1 MTVMNN
7 TFDNTATFSTSEI
20 VAARNAFLQYELTRQ
35 AELLTVM
42 PIEESMGVL
51 RHCSVAHV
59 QHLLDILGEQGHQ
72 RQADEYAHRLGVIPP
87 RTNLLLRMMETL
99 RTHRKVVTIMSLVMS
114 TMGVVGYLSFLFLP
128 S

>member
-7 TFDNTATFSTSEI
+7 TSDNTATFSTSEI

-59 QHLLDILGEQGHQ
+59 QHLLDILGEEGHQ
-72 RQADEYAHRLGVIPP
+72 RQADEYAHRLGVIPSK
-87 RTNLLLRMMETL
+87 TNLLLRMMETL
-99 RTHRKVVTIMSLVMS
+99 RAHRKVVMVMS
-114 TMGVVGYLSFLFLP
+114 IVMGTMGIASYLSFLFLP